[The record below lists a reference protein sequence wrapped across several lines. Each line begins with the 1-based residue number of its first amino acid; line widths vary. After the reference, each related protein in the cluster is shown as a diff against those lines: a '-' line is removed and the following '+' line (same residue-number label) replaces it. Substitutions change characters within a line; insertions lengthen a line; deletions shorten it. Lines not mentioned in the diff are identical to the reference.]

1 MSVPTD
7 MRAAGPDRPPDRS
20 KGAPDD
26 RHKQGPVASTF
37 DAHRSGF
44 LAGGTLLG
52 FIAGFLLRLFGAP
65 GWLAVG
71 TSFACIGG
79 CLALAYIRPDP
90 ATLALSELQRRQRS
104 RSIAIGLAL
113 GVLVALFYVA
123 TIVRL
128 GGNVANRA
136 L

>member
-7 MRAAGPDRPPDRS
+7 MRAVGPDSRNTPP
-20 KGAPDD
+20 KNAQQAGAI
-26 RHKQGPVASTF
+26 AAIF

-44 LAGGTLLG
+44 LVGGTLLG
-52 FIAGFLLRLFGAP
+52 FIAGFALRWFGAP
-65 GWLAVG
+65 GWLAIG
-71 TSFACIGG
+71 TSLACFG
-79 CLALAYIRPDP
+79 CCMALAYIRPAP
-90 ATLALSELQRRQRS
+90 ATLALTDAQLRQRS

-113 GVLVALFYVA
+113 GALVLLFYIA

>member
-1 MSVPTD
+1 MSAPSD
-7 MRAAGPDRPPDRS
+7 MPAARPGAQHDAS
-20 KGAPDD
+20 KDGYL
-26 RHKQGPVASTF
+26 ASSF
-37 DAHRSGF
+37 DAHRNGF

-52 FIAGFLLRLFGAP
+52 FVAGFLLRMFGAP
-65 GWLAVG
+65 GWLAIG
-71 TSFACIGG
+71 TSLACIGG
-79 CLALAYIRPDP
+79 CLALAYVRPDP
-90 ATLALSELQRRQRS
+90 ATLALTELQRRQRS

-113 GVLVALFYVA
+113 GALVFLFYIA